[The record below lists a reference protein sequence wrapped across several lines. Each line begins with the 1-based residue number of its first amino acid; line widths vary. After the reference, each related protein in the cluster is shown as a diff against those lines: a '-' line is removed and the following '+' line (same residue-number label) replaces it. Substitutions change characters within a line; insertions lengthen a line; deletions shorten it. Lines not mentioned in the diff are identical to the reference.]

1 MSFPIGFGKRIAAAA
16 ASIVVINKSQCER
29 KQILAS
35 DKNQLE
41 LQRVVSI
48 VRHGSRTP
56 LKDMSPIL
64 GDIIW
69 QPDYIFKP
77 VPLAA
82 QIKYKV
88 SLLETDRILKRFTLR
103 Q

>member
-1 MSFPIGFGKRIAAAA
+1 MSFPNGFGKRIVAAA
-16 ASIVVINKSQCER
+16 ASIAVINKSQCER
-29 KQILAS
+29 KILAS
-35 DKNQLE
+35 DKTQLE